1 MKNPPMADEL
11 SKVDL
16 RILEQLQ
23 RDCSLSSGELAE
35 RVGLSQSPCWRRL
48 QRLKED
54 GYIRGQVAL
63 LDPAKFGPTMYIF
76 AYLKMATL
84 SDTAREDFI
93 RKVELTPEILECHAI
108 FGEMDIMI
116 KVIAP
121 SMDWYQNFVFKT
133 LLKLPGVQNIQS
145 TVTLTQIKS
154 TTAIP
159 LRNPTTRTAE

>member
-1 MKNPPMADEL
+1 MSDEL

-35 RVGLSQSPCWRRL
+35 KVGLSQSPCWRRL

-54 GYIRGQVAL
+54 GYIRRQVAL
-63 LDPAKFGPTMYIF
+63 IDPAKFGPVIYISAF
-76 AYLKMATL
+76 LRMATL
-84 SDTAREDFI
+84 TEAQREDFI

-121 SMDWYQNFVFKT
+121 SMDWYQNFMFKT
-133 LLKLPGVQNIQS
+133 LLKLPGVQNVQS
-145 TVTLTQIKS
+145 TVTLTELKS

-159 LRNPTTRTAE
+159 LRLSGARAAE

>member
-1 MKNPPMADEL
+1 MDEEL
-11 SKVDL
+11 SALDL

-23 RDCSLSSGELAE
+23 KDCSLSTGELAE
-35 RVGLSQSPCWRRL
+35 KVGLSQSPCWRRL
-48 QRLKED
+48 QRLKEA
-54 GYIRGQVAL
+54 GYIRKQVAL
-63 LDPAKFGPTMYIF
+63 LDRAKFGQSMFIF
-76 AYLKMATL
+76 AFLRMATL
-84 SDTAREDFI
+84 TDAERADFN

-133 LLKLPGVQNIQS
+133 LLKLPGVENIQS
-145 TVTLTQIKS
+145 TVTLSELKS

-159 LRNPTTRTAE
+159 LRRTPVRPAE

>member
-1 MKNPPMADEL
+1 MAEGL

-23 RDCSLSSGELAE
+23 LDSSISSGELAE
-35 RVGLSQSPCWRRL
+35 KVGLSQSPCWRRL
-48 QRLKED
+48 QRLKEE

-63 LDPAKFGPTMYIF
+63 LDPAKFGPSMYIF
-76 AYLKMATL
+76 AYLEMATL
-84 SDTAREDFI
+84 SDSAREEFL

-133 LLKLPGVQNIQS
+133 LLKFPGVKSLRS
-145 TVTLTQIKS
+145 TVTLSQLKY

-159 LRNPTTRTAE
+159 LRNYEPRSAE

>member
-1 MKNPPMADEL
+1 MSDEL

-35 RVGLSQSPCWRRL
+35 KVGLSQSPCWRRL

-54 GYIRGQVAL
+54 GYIRRQVAL
-63 LDPAKFGPTMYIF
+63 VDPAKFGPVIYIF
-76 AYLKMATL
+76 AFLRMATL
-84 SDTAREDFI
+84 TETQREDFI

-121 SMDWYQNFVFKT
+121 SMDWYQNFMFKT
-133 LLKLPGVQNIQS
+133 LLKLPGVQNVQS
-145 TVTLTQIKS
+145 TVTLTELKS

-159 LRNPTTRTAE
+159 LRLSGARAAE

>member
-1 MKNPPMADEL
+1 MSDEL

-35 RVGLSQSPCWRRL
+35 KVGLSQSPCWRRL

-54 GYIRGQVAL
+54 GYIRRQVAL
-63 LDPAKFGPTMYIF
+63 VDPAKFGPVIYIF
-76 AYLKMATL
+76 AFLRMATL
-84 SDTAREDFI
+84 TETQREDFI

-121 SMDWYQNFVFKT
+121 SMDWYQNFMFKT
-133 LLKLPGVQNIQS
+133 LLKLPGVQNVQS
-145 TVTLTQIKS
+145 TVTLTELKS

-159 LRNPTTRTAE
+159 LRLSGARAAD

>member
-1 MKNPPMADEL
+1 MSDEL

-35 RVGLSQSPCWRRL
+35 KVGLSQSPCWRRL

-54 GYIRGQVAL
+54 GYIRRQVAL
-63 LDPAKFGPTMYIF
+63 IDPAKFGPVIYIF
-76 AYLKMATL
+76 AFLRMATL
-84 SDTAREDFI
+84 TEAQREDFI

-121 SMDWYQNFVFKT
+121 SMDWYQNFMFKT
-133 LLKLPGVQNIQS
+133 LLKLPGVQNVQS
-145 TVTLTQIKS
+145 TVTLTELKS

-159 LRNPTTRTAE
+159 LRLSGARAAE

>member
-1 MKNPPMADEL
+1 MSDEL

-35 RVGLSQSPCWRRL
+35 KVGLSQSPCWRRL

-54 GYIRGQVAL
+54 GYIRRQVAL
-63 LDPAKFGPTMYIF
+63 IDPAKFGPVIYIF
-76 AYLKMATL
+76 AFLRMATL
-84 SDTAREDFI
+84 TEAQREDFI

-121 SMDWYQNFVFKT
+121 SMDWYQNFMFKT
-133 LLKLPGVQNIQS
+133 LLKLPGVQNVQS
-145 TVTLTQIKS
+145 TVTLTELKS

-159 LRNPTTRTAE
+159 LRLSAARAE

>member
-1 MKNPPMADEL
+1 M
-11 SKVDL
+11 
-16 RILEQLQ
+16 LQ
-23 RDCSLSSGELAE
+23 VLLHI
-35 RVGLSQSPCWRRL
+35 RR
-48 QRLKED
+48 
-54 GYIRGQVAL
+54 QVAL

-84 SDTAREDFI
+84 SDAAREDFI

-159 LRNPTTRTAE
+159 LRNPSPRPAD

>member
-1 MKNPPMADEL
+1 MAEGL

-23 RDCSLSSGELAE
+23 LDSSISSGELAE
-35 RVGLSQSPCWRRL
+35 KVGLSQSPCWRRL
-48 QRLKED
+48 QRLKEE

-63 LDPAKFGPTMYIF
+63 LDPAKFGPNMYIF
-76 AYLKMATL
+76 AYLEMATL
-84 SDTAREDFI
+84 SDAAREEFL

-133 LLKLPGVQNIQS
+133 LLKFPGVKSLRS
-145 TVTLTQIKS
+145 TVTLSQLKY

-159 LRNPTTRTAE
+159 LRNYAPRATE